1 MSSPKKIIA
10 IIGATGGQGGS
21 VANTLL
27 SDPKMTSEWS
37 IRGIT
42 RDASKESSKK
52 LASRGVEVVTAD
64 LNSKESLLA
73 AFKDAYAVFAVT
85 NYWET
90 LDHNLEIQQGKN
102 LADAALESG
111 VQHYIW
117 SSLLNV
123 NELTHG
129 KLPHVHHFDSKAH
142 IESYIRTTPLPTT
155 FLLPGFYMS
164 NLPGQS
170 LRPSPYPPNPYT
182 LSMPVPSST
191 PVPLLAPLSDTGK
204 FLKGIL
210 LNRFTTLGK
219 RVLAATKYYTFDE
232 LLEGFKNVF
241 PEAGKDAGYYEV
253 DRETY
258 LGWMKGAGL
267 PDFAGVEL
275 WENMRLLAEGGYY
288 GGEGLEWS
296 LSLVDEP
303 LTTWEEYIKS
313 SEAFKDLK

>member
-1 MSSPKKIIA
+1 MSSSKKTIA

-21 VANTLL
+21 VVNTLL
-27 SDPKMTSEWS
+27 SDPKMSSEWA

-52 LASRGVEVVTAD
+52 LASRGVEVVTGD
-64 LNSKESLLA
+64 INSKASMLA

-85 NYWET
+85 NYWEK

-111 VQHYIW
+111 VQHFIW
-117 SSLLNV
+117 SSLRNV
-123 NELTHG
+123 SEMTNG
-129 KLPHVHHFDSKAH
+129 KLQNVHHFDSKAKV
-142 IESYIRTTPLPTT
+142 EEYIRTTSLPATY
-155 FLLPGFYMS
+155 FMPGFYMS
-164 NLPGQS
+164 NFPGQS
-170 LRPSPYPPNPYT
+170 LRPSPPNNAYT
-182 LSMPVPSST
+182 LSMPVPSSS
-191 PVPLLAPLSDTGK
+191 PVPLLATVSDTGK
-204 FLKGIL
+204 FVKGIL
-210 LNRFTTLGK
+210 QHRSETLGK

-232 LLEGFKNVF
+232 MLGDFKKVF

-258 LGWMKGAGL
+258 LGWMTGAGL
-267 PDFAGVEL
+267 PEFAAVEL
-275 WENMRLLAEGGYY
+275 WENMRLLDEGGYY

-303 LTTWEEYIKS
+303 LTTWEEYIKG
-313 SEAFKDLK
+313 SEVFKDLK